1 MRGITKQSH
10 SQKENSNGWVGEDG
24 LLYKNVKKIC
34 FILMFFFFKKKLYQC
49 ELRCPILLN
58 CCSSLADKNL

>member
-34 FILMFFFFKKKLYQC
+34 FILMVYFFLKRNSTNVNYAVLFC
-49 ELRCPILLN
+49 
-58 CCSSLADKNL
+58 

>member
-34 FILMFFFFKKKLYQC
+34 FILMVFFFLKETL
-49 ELRCPILLN
+49 PM
-58 CCSSLADKNL
+58 